1 MWEYVDT
8 IRSPQSNLLS
18 VLFLLVL
25 NRIVR
30 LTYCL
35 FLLIGIGNICSAEDT
50 DKFNI
55 SFIGIEGELLDNVKK
70 HVRIY
75 AQQQEDV
82 VVTDRVMQ
90 RLKKRAITEIK
101 QALEPF
107 GYYRTNV
114 FVEEVAETNELIY
127 RVELNDPVIIRSI
140 SIEMDV
146 PTSEQ
151 KEFTNWRASYP
162 LNEGDILL
170 QSPYEVAK
178 KSLQSTALRLGYFDA
193 VFSSHQILIDEDRTS
208 ADIKLAFVSG
218 LRYTIAATNFEW
230 EAADDA
236 DFSTQHLIDLSLLE
250 SMVVFE
256 NGDPYDVSVLVK
268 TQQNLVN
275 TPYFSTVSVQAGAAD
290 RVNSRVPIIVALTPN
305 KRTAYSAEAGVGT
318 DTGIR
323 GGIGYENRRI
333 NSKGHN
339 ISVRLGGSDIK
350 RSLITN
356 YQIPLARSPK
366 DNINVFAILEEEVG
380 DNREFEQASIG
391 TELTRDW
398 RDSLIKYGLAASR
411 EKYLRLEDESDL
423 DSLVETSANLLMP
436 SISWE
441 RVESDDLRYPT
452 RGWSASVALRA
463 ASDSLASSVSLVQAV
478 IDAKVVRPL
487 GSGRLKARIALGGTI
502 IDEANDIPESLGF
515 LTGGDDSVRGYSYES
530 IGIENDDG
538 VTVGKNQ
545 VVGSLEYQHPIK
557 NGFAVATFID
567 IGDAFNSEPSYKTGA
582 GVGLRWRLPFGAL
595 RLDVGSALDL
605 EGDPLRLH
613 FSFGTDL

>member
-1 MWEYVDT
+1 MGNTCNAADVDK
-8 IRSPQSNLLS
+8 L
-18 VLFLLVL
+18 
-25 NRIVR
+25 
-30 LTYCL
+30 
-35 FLLIGIGNICSAEDT
+35 D
-50 DKFNI
+50 I
-55 SFIGIEGELLDNVKK
+55 SFTGVEGELLDNVKK

-75 AQQQEDV
+75 AQQQDDELASERA
-82 VVTDRVMQ
+82 TQ

-107 GYYRTNV
+107 GYYQVTV
-114 FVEEVAETNELIY
+114 YLEEVAESNELVYKI
-127 RVELNDPVIIRSI
+127 ELNDPVIIRSI

-146 PTSEQ
+146 PQTEQ
-151 KEFTNWRASYP
+151 DEFVSWRASYP
-162 LNEGDILL
+162 LKEGRVLL
-170 QSPYEVAK
+170 QAPYEAAK
-178 KSLQSTALRLGYFDA
+178 KVLQSKALRLGYFDA
-193 VFSSHQILIDEDRTS
+193 EFSRHQILIDEDRTS
-208 ADIKLAFVSG
+208 ADIKLVFVSG
-218 LRYTIAATNFEW
+218 QRYSVSSTHFEW
-230 EAADDA
+230 EVADDA
-236 DFSTQHLIDLSLLE
+236 DIKTRQLIDAPLLE
-250 SMVVFE
+250 SQIAFRI
-256 NGDPYDVSVLVK
+256 GDPYDTSSLVK
-268 TQQNLVN
+268 TQQNLIN
-275 TPYFSTVSVQAGAAD
+275 TAYFSTVSVQAGDAD
-290 RVNSRVPIIVALTPN
+290 RSNATVPIVIALTPN

-333 NSKGHN
+333 NSRGHN

-356 YQIPLARSPK
+356 YQIPRARSPK

-380 DNREFEQASIG
+380 DNRDFEQVSIG

-398 RDSLIKYGLAASR
+398 RDSLLKFGLTASQ
-411 EKYLRLEDESDL
+411 EKYLRLEDEGDL
-423 DSLVETSANLLMP
+423 NSLLETSTNSLMP

-441 RVESDDLRYPT
+441 RVKSDDLRYPT
-452 RGWSASVALRA
+452 RGWSASVTLRA
-463 ASDSLASSVSLVQAV
+463 TSDSLASDVSLAQAV
-478 IDAKVVRPL
+478 IDAKIVRPL
-487 GSGRLKARIALGGTI
+487 GNGRLKARIALGGTI

-530 IGIENDDG
+530 IGVESDDG
-538 VTVGKNQ
+538 VIVGKNK

-557 NGFAVATFID
+557 NDFALATFID